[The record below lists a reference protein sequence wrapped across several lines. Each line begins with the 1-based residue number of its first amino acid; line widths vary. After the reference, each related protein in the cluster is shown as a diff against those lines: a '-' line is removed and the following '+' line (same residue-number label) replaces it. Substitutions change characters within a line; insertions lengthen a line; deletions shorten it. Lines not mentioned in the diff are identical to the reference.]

1 MTTDGTQFSK
11 TLEIK
16 PDESLN
22 GYFLRVAA
30 DLLLPGPASVLAATE
45 AGVRDLRGFHR
56 TGHSLVSIGA
66 RLGVDPQELDC
77 RRYESVLGMAN
88 AVRFAGNLIDRSVF
102 AGGAPRVA
110 PHMFKA
116 TGIHRMCWDLAFVVA
131 DPDTGESLIG
141 ACPSCQTVFTWQR
154 SNFLTCHSCG
164 EAIATGQAEHV
175 DEDLRVAIA
184 GLADLVSLDRQRTDK
199 AMEALPPDIRK
210 LSVQK
215 IYKFIFSLAAGMEQE
230 ADARRPKD
238 ALDRLGDLKKKPGRR
253 TDGLDWSSAVLR
265 AYKTAT
271 GWPEA
276 LLGYL
281 KEEQEIS
288 EERHGNYGTKKAFGY
303 FQILLREWSAE
314 AEIWSVVVPAIQR
327 FLEEHP
333 EISLKSGTPLAQA
346 VGDVSN
352 GIMLK
357 DVKAKYGW
365 SHRRITKLL
374 EFPGVLLSDPQGR
387 GTPLRISRRRVEEIM
402 NEIKGM
408 VSARYLRGEWR
419 LKHDVIADLCAGGV
433 FVAADPEYL
442 KLVETVD
449 ALYRKEA
456 VAEVFKQLEESV
468 KPERISKTTVTAR
481 VIVQIIQG
489 KVQNP
494 WAMVVKATLAGE
506 LTPIKFDASAHN
518 FFERLLYDREKA
530 HQWAYRLLGIS
541 NPTVSLKEVGDRL
554 YVDAAV
560 VAALIRDE
568 YLAIYRDLHGGAAHR
583 VHLSD
588 LNEFD
593 KTYIS
598 QNKLRKKW
606 EAKSRGIK
614 IPPDVVSASCR
625 YFGLEPLP
633 LRGLPTRFFRRQDFP
648 KEFRVL
654 SRKELSDAGVL
665 TNGIRISENPSGR
678 GLSHGR
684 FRKTGS

>member
-1 MTTDGTQFSK
+1 MSEYDTYAL
-11 TLEIK
+11 TLPIE
-16 PDESLN
+16 PEESLN
-22 GYFLRVAA
+22 GYFQRVSAE
-30 DLLLPGPASVLAATE
+30 LS
-45 AGVRDLRGFHR
+45 LRGPSAVLSVIDVEVNTLQELHR
-56 TGHSLVSIGA
+56 TGAGIDVIARKLAVSS
-66 RLGVDPQELDC
+66 DQLDR
-77 RRYESVLGMAN
+77 RRYAPEDGFGNL
-88 AVRFAGNLIDRSVF
+88 VRFAGNLIDRSVF
-102 AGGAPRVA
+102 AGGSPRVA
-110 PHMFKA
+110 PHMFKV

-131 DPDTGESLIG
+131 DPDTSERLIG
-141 ACPSCQTVFTWQR
+141 ACPSCQTAFTWQR

-164 EAIATGQAEHV
+164 ESIATGQAEHV

-184 GLADLVSLDRQRTDK
+184 GLADLVSLDRQRADK
-199 AMEALPPDIRK
+199 ALEALPPDIRK

-215 IYKFIFSLAAGMEQE
+215 IYKFIFSLASGMEQE

-253 TDGLDWSSAVLR
+253 TDGLDWSNAVLR

-346 VGDVSN
+346 VGDVSD

-357 DVKAKYGW
+357 DVKAKYRW

-402 NEIKGM
+402 NEIKDM

-433 FVAADPEYL
+433 FVAVDSEYL
-442 KLVETVD
+442 KLVGTVD

-456 VAEVFKQLEESV
+456 VADVFKRLEESV
-468 KPERISKTTVTAR
+468 KPERNSKTTVTAR

-506 LTPIKFDASAHN
+506 LSPIKFDVSAHN

-554 YVDAAV
+554 CVDATV

-588 LNEFD
+588 LDEFE

-606 EAKSRGIK
+606 EAKSRRIK

-648 KEFRVL
+648 KEFRIL

-665 TNGIRISENPSGR
+665 TNGIRISENSPSR

>member
-1 MTTDGTQFSK
+1 MTTDRTQFSK

-30 DLLLPGPASVLAATE
+30 DLLLPGPSSVLAATE
-45 AGVRDLRGFHR
+45 ADVRDLRGFHR

-66 RLGVDPQELDC
+66 RLGVDPQELGS
-77 RRYESVLGMAN
+77 RRYEPALGMAN

-102 AGGAPRVA
+102 AGGSPRVA
-110 PHMFKA
+110 PHTFKA
-116 TGIHRMCWDLAFVVA
+116 TGIHRMSWDLAFVVA
-131 DPDTGESLIG
+131 DPENGERLIG
-141 ACPSCQTVFTWQR
+141 ACPNCQTTFTWQR

-164 EAIATGQAEHV
+164 EAIATGPAEHV

-184 GLADLVSLDRQRTDK
+184 GLADLVCLDRERADR
-199 AMEALPPDIRK
+199 AMEALPSDIRK
-210 LSVQK
+210 LSIQK
-215 IYKFIFSLAAGMEQE
+215 IYKFIFSLAGGLEQE

-253 TDGLDWSSAVLR
+253 TNDLDWSSAVLR
-265 AYKTAT
+265 AYKTAI
-271 GWPEA
+271 GWPDA

-288 EERHGNYGTKKAFGY
+288 DEREGKYGTKKAFGY

-314 AEIWSVVVPAIQR
+314 AEIWSVVVPAIQQ

-346 VGDVSN
+346 VGDVSD

-408 VSARYLRGEWR
+408 VSARHLRGEWR

-442 KLVETVD
+442 KLVGTVD

-456 VAEVFKQLEESV
+456 VAEVFKRLEESV
-468 KPERISKTTVTAR
+468 KPERTSKTTVTAR
-481 VIVQIIQG
+481 VIVQILQG

-494 WAMVVKATLAGE
+494 WATIVKATLVGK

-518 FFERLLYDREKA
+518 FFERLLYDRERA
-530 HQWAYRLLGIS
+530 HLWAYQLLGVS
-541 NPTVSLKEVGDRL
+541 NPTVSLEEVGVKL
-554 YVDAAV
+554 CVNANV
-560 VAALIRDE
+560 VAALIEDNQ
-568 YLAIYRDLHGGAAHR
+568 LPICRDLHGGSAHR

-598 QNKLRKKW
+598 QNKLRKQW
-606 EAKSRGIK
+606 EAKSRGTK
-614 IPPDVVSASCR
+614 IPPDVFSASCK

-633 LRGLPTRFFRRQDFP
+633 LRGMPMRFFRKQDLP
-648 KEFRVL
+648 KEFRIL
-654 SRKELSDAGVL
+654 SRKELGEAGVL
-665 TNGIRISENPSGR
+665 RNGIRIGKNAPGR
-678 GLSHGR
+678 GLSQDR
-684 FRKTGS
+684 VRKTGS